1 MIVPVYIHHYELEKI
16 CESDGEY
23 AVCDNYYADHEYTID
38 DVEFDY
44 GDLEGIVDR
53 YLDEIIEI
61 LIEEYRPE
69 LLRALKN
76 VKKEA
81 MQK

>member
-53 YLDEIIEI
+53 YLDDILEI
-61 LIEEYRPE
+61 LQKNYKKKLNM
-69 LLRALKN
+69 LLKTNR
-76 VKKEA
+76 
-81 MQK
+81 